1 MKIGDLV
8 FMQAWSSEVDQYGI
22 IVGCRAADSFDVMF
36 SDGLTKGVWVF
47 EMVVVSEDR

>member
-8 FMQAWSSEVDQYGI
+8 FMQAWRSEVEQYGI

-36 SDGLTKGVWVF
+36 GDGLTKGVWVF
-47 EMVVVSEDR
+47 ELVVVSEDR